1 MPKNLGRRPSCE
13 RSSSTNECSA
23 HRSNEDVWLLRRRRA
38 AGILL
43 ETRLCAPVDRLCSLG
58 RNQPDQRL
66 FRQHRSNSERIAV
79 STTSPECP
87 RKRKSSGRSATS
99 ESGQEPTWRL
109 RSFLRR
115 RFATSRM
122 QLMNS
127 GAIEY
132 VCGSITCFC
141 IRDIKETVDRKR
153 RMEPAGTWR
162 AVPLERDRAKPKM
175 LRSICFAYTLLPYVQ
190 WKSVAHTRLLSSLDL
205 RRVAGFNT
213 WRSFP

>member
-1 MPKNLGRRPSCE
+1 MPKHLGPSCE
-13 RSSSTNECSA
+13 CSSSTNECSA
-23 HRSNEDVWLLRRRRA
+23 HRSNEDVWLLCRRRA
-38 AGILL
+38 AGLLL
-43 ETRLCAPVDRLCSLG
+43 ETRLCTPVDRTRLCSLG

-87 RKRKSSGRSATS
+87 RKRKSSGRSAPS
-99 ESGQEPTWRL
+99 ESGTGTDMAL

-141 IRDIKETVDRKR
+141 ICDIKEIADRKR

-162 AVPLERDRAKPKM
+162 AVPLESDRAKPKM
-175 LRSICFAYTLLPYVQ
+175 RRSICFAYTLLPYVQ
-190 WKSVAHTRLLSSLDL
+190 WKSVAHTR
-205 RRVAGFNT
+205 
-213 WRSFP
+213 